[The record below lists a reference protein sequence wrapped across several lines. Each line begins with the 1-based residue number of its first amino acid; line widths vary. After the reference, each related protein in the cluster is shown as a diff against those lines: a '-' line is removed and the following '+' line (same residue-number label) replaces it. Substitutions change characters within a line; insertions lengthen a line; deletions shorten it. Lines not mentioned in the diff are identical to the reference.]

1 MAENYSLE
9 KSFERAERRS
19 YDDGVIP
26 VHVGKTRGTRW
37 NSTLEFGAKTNSFVE
52 VLDF

>member
-9 KSFERAERRS
+9 KSFEGAERS

-26 VHVGKTRGTRW
+26 VL
-37 NSTLEFGAKTNSFVE
+37 SEEFSDCNYGLMVTDKKRN
-52 VLDF
+52 